1 MNIIINDDLSFNTR
15 DEYNRKP
22 IAEKIIEIL
31 NSEIPISPMMIDGS
45 WGTGK
50 TEFCFKLIKLFKES
64 NPEKEIIYIN
74 AFNEDHTDEPILT
87 LLASIV
93 NLLPESERPSLIEK
107 ALPALRFGLKTTLK
121 AGATWVLKQNT
132 DELADEFSDAVQKTS
147 DAAIDSTITSL
158 IKDHV
163 DSDKNIKALKSALTE
178 ISIKT
183 PMCIF
188 IDELDRCKPS
198 FAVSILE
205 NIKHVFDVDNVKFV
219 LITNTQQLQASIN
232 HIYGISLDAK
242 RYLDKFI
249 KFSFLL
255 PETRILNSQEEIL
268 TSIEH
273 WNYASGQHSLL
284 NKIHEQVITG
294 IKELIKKNRLSL
306 REVETLARY
315 IEVYQSLSKE
325 GLGHGIIL
333 GYALYRMIG
342 VYIYCF
348 HREVALSISAGDI
361 DTNSIASAL
370 NIVKLGYNTEEYPTY
385 IELAF
390 YGILKNYNS
399 ETFHSPNKA
408 TEEFLE
414 NFYNGLFRGDHY
426 GVGNPIDIIK
436 HAINTM
442 QLK

>member
-1 MNIIINDDLSFNTR
+1 MNTINEDLSFKTR
-15 DEYNRKP
+15 DEYNRQP
-22 IAEKIIEIL
+22 IAEKIIKIL
-31 NSEIPISPMMIDGS
+31 KSETPISPMMIDGS

-50 TEFCFKLIKLFKES
+50 TEFCFKLINLFKEDS
-64 NPEKEIIYIN
+64 PEEEIIYIN

-87 LLASIV
+87 LLAAII

-107 ALPALRFGLKTTLK
+107 ALPAIRFGVKTTLK
-121 AGATWVLKQNT
+121 AGAAWVLKQNT
-132 DELADEFSDAVQKTS
+132 DNLAEEFSEAVQKTS

-163 DSDKNIKALKSALTE
+163 DSDKNIQALKSALTE
-178 ISIKT
+178 ISSKSPIY
-183 PMCIF
+183 IF

-198 FAVSILE
+198 FAISILE
-205 NIKHVFDVDNVKFV
+205 NIKHVFDVDNVKFI

-232 HIYGISLDAK
+232 HIYGISVDAK

-255 PETRILNSQEEIL
+255 PDTCTLNNQKEIH

-273 WNYASGQHSLL
+273 WSYASSQHSQL
-284 NKIHEQVITG
+284 KDIHEQVITSV
-294 IKELIKKNRLSL
+294 KELIKANKLSL

-315 IEVYQSLSKE
+315 IEIYQSLSEE
-325 GLGHGIIL
+325 GLGRNWIL

-342 VYIYCF
+342 VYLYCF
-348 HREVALSISAGDI
+348 HREIALNISTGDI
-361 DTNSIASAL
+361 DLNPIASAL
-370 NIVKLGYNTEEYPTY
+370 KIINLDYNNDAYPTY

-390 YGILKNYNS
+390 HGIIKNYNY
-399 ETFHSPNKA
+399 EKFTPPNAIK
-408 TEEFLE
+408 EERWN
-414 NFYNGLFRGDHY
+414 NFFNGLFKGDY
-426 GVGNPIDIIK
+426 YRTDDPIAIVK
-436 HAINTM
+436 QAINTM